1 MKCPRK
7 TMALAAL
14 CLLLVLLAG
23 CRVDQRQ
30 RDGKTGASPVRIMA
44 QRAGLTSFLWF
55 PKR

>member
-23 CRVDQRQ
+23 CRVDQSSRTE
-30 RDGKTGASPVRIMA
+30 RPGR
-44 QRAGLTSFLWF
+44 R
-55 PKR
+55 R

>member
-30 RDGKTGASPVRIMA
+30 RDGKTGASPVRISEPLGG
-44 QRAGLTSFLWF
+44 AGTGL
-55 PKR
+55 